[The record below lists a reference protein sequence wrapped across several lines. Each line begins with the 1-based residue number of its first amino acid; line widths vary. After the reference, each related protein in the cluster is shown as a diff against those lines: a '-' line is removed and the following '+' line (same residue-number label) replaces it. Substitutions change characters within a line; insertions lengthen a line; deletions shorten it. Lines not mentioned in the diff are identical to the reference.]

1 VKNRMTGKKSPK
13 PAEEL
18 TVCNPMGIKI
28 GNCVSID
35 VSGFRGKQ
43 WRVTQ
48 VRALDAKTNPGRRVR
63 QRHFKCVE
71 YALQCDDEKCFLRVW
86 PDPNNS
92 REWIVLLLTLRYD
105 TPWDGDGQGIT
116 ETCQSLSPDL
126 DFREDNDA
134 KGIHDQFWR
143 VDDNPD
149 SIMADVKVLEVMDG
163 CDKVDARHCQ
173 YEYWDF
179 WRNWKLEGVETVQYL
194 YIETNQKTGWV
205 QGKIGQRIEPERVF
219 VN

>member
-1 VKNRMTGKKSPK
+1 
-13 PAEEL
+13 
-18 TVCNPMGIKI
+18 MGIKI

-43 WRVTQ
+43 WQ
-48 VRALDAKTNPGRRVR
+48 VKQVCSLNAKTNPSRDVWK
-63 QRHFKCVE
+63 RHFKCVE
-71 YALQCDDEKCFLRVW
+71 YALQSGDEKCFLRVW
-86 PDPNNS
+86 RDLNDPSKWN
-92 REWIVLLLTLRYD
+92 VLLLTLRYD

-116 ETCQSLSPDL
+116 KTCQSLSPDL
-126 DFREDNDA
+126 DFRENNDA

-149 SIMADVKVLEVMDG
+149 SFMADVKVLEVMDCSG
-163 CDKVDARHCQ
+163 KVDAHHCQ
-173 YEYWDF
+173 YEYWDLS
-179 WRNWKLEGVETVQYL
+179 REWKSEGMETVQYL

-205 QGKIGQRIEPERVF
+205 QGKVGQRIESERVF